1 MLTKRPPQ
9 TLLGFGPV
17 SVSRWQLL
25 NIAGG
30 AKEMTSRPCRGW
42 ERNPDRTVMTKEFL
56 GNISAHRR
64 HGREKK
70 KCLEAVFSQFLQ
82 FSSLLTHQPFSDVW
96 NSPFHMCASFSFF
109 FFFPP
114 LSPCPW
120 MWGMGAEPKVLQISR
135 YSRRTIVTARSS
147 SAETRLYFT
156 CRFAAYTRTCALVL
170 SRPHLI
176 CMYALFFC
184 PSSTVTIEN
193 KLTFLGFIFVSSKP
207 AEETWRRT
215 GEVSPYSQAV
225 NPRQVTPPPPSFSPP
240 TPFFSLS
247 HPFSLPPG
255 LETLQPSSSP
265 SFLSLPFHWTPLQL
279 ERGRHELCR
288 SRLAF
293 TAPAVAHSPRV
304 SCKDM
309 RAASFYPFI
318 LITP

>member
-1 MLTKRPPQ
+1 
-9 TLLGFGPV
+9 
-17 SVSRWQLL
+17 
-25 NIAGG
+25 
-30 AKEMTSRPCRGW
+30 
-42 ERNPDRTVMTKEFL
+42 
-56 GNISAHRR
+56 
-64 HGREKK
+64 
-70 KCLEAVFSQFLQ
+70 
-82 FSSLLTHQPFSDVW
+82 
-96 NSPFHMCASFSFF
+96 
-109 FFFPP
+109 
-114 LSPCPW
+114 
-120 MWGMGAEPKVLQISR
+120 MWGMEAELKVLQISR

-176 CMYALFFC
+176 CMYALFFG
-184 PSSTVTIEN
+184 PSSTATIEN

-247 HPFSLPPG
+247 HPFRLPRLRNSPPPPP
-255 LETLQPSSSP
+255 LPSSSS